1 VDLAGNAIF
10 ALGAVL
16 LIGMAWRR
24 TAVASTIVLNS
35 ADR

>member
-10 ALGAVL
+10 ALDAVL
-16 LIGMAWRR
+16 PIGMAWRR
-24 TAVASTIVLNS
+24 TAVASTIVLSS